1 MPMSRPRPAARGFTL
16 IELSV
21 VLSVMMTF
29 CLMAIP
35 SFAGLRQRAA
45 LRGAADATLS
55 FWNEAR
61 FEAVKRNQLV
71 KVGVW
76 TGGNGA
82 FCLGAATTNDEA
94 DATPCDCSSAAPAS
108 NACDVARYPADQAE
122 WNRVSLAGVS
132 FGGTTSLAALKPV
145 VIDPKRTMLTEPG
158 DSGTV
163 SLAAPPGQ
171 AHYKLNLH
179 VDRLGHGLLCQS
191 SNDTTRL
198 PDYGSRR
205 CADS

>member
-1 MPMSRPRPAARGFTL
+1 MLRPRSPARGFTL

-21 VLSVMMTF
+21 VLSVVVTF
-29 CLMAIP
+29 MLMAIP

-71 KVGVW
+71 KVGVR
-76 TGGNGA
+76 TGSGGV
-82 FCLGAATTNDEA
+82 FCLGAATTSDEA
-94 DATPCDCSSAAPAS
+94 DTTPCDCTSAAPAS
-108 NACDVARYPADQAE
+108 NVCDVARYPSNQSE

-132 FGGTTSLAALKPV
+132 LGGTTNLSSLQPV
-145 VIDPKRTMLTEPG
+145 VIDPKRTMLTEPA
-158 DSGTV
+158 DSGAI
-163 SLAAPPGQ
+163 SLSAPPGQ
-171 AHYKLNLH
+171 FTYKLNLR
-179 VDRLGHGLLCQS
+179 VDRLGHGLLCES
-191 SNDTTRL
+191 VNDTSRL
-198 PDYGSRR
+198 SDYGTRR